1 MLTPPAARQPALTTL
16 NDITPHPASPT
27 LPAILAGVVMGALAA
42 SYVGAFDPGIWAME
56 VVPVFIALPVL
67 AFTWA
72 RFPLTNL
79 LYVLIALHALVLIVG
94 GHYSYARV
102 PLGFWMQE
110 WFGWAR
116 NDYDRIGHFM
126 QGFVPA
132 LVARELL
139 LRCTPL
145 QRGGWLLTLVS
156 AVALAISALYE
167 LVEWGA
173 AVALGQGADEFL
185 ATQGDPFD
193 TQSDMAMAL
202 IGALVAQ
209 AVLSRWQDRQMR
221 TLPAR

>member
-1 MLTPPAARQPALTTL
+1 MHTASPPP
-16 NDITPHPASPT
+16 SPT
-27 LPAILAGVVMGALAA
+27 LPAVLGGAVAGALAA
-42 SYVGAFDPGIWAME
+42 SYVGAYDPGTWVME
-56 VVPVFIALPVL
+56 VVPVAIALPLL

-72 RFPLTNL
+72 RFPLTTL
-79 LYVLIALHALVLIVG
+79 LYVLIALHAVVLIVG

-132 LVARELL
+132 LIARELL

-145 QRGGWLLTLVS
+145 QRGGWLVTLVTS
-156 AVALAISALYE
+156 VALAISALYE
-167 LVEWGA
+167 LIEWGA

-193 TQSDMAMAL
+193 TQSDMGMAL
-202 IGALVAQ
+202 VGAIVAQ
-209 AVLSRWQDRQMR
+209 LLLSRWQDRQMR
-221 TLPAR
+221 ALPAR